1 VVIAGKKIDT
11 PCYIWKNRTGMN
23 LWNVVLA
30 WNSDL
35 IFEKLTSSANAIE
48 LLYAL
53 QQVFK
58 LAPGD
63 HLAHKAFYASE
74 LQRRRK
80 PVYS

>member
-1 VVIAGKKIDT
+1 
-11 PCYIWKNRTGMN
+11 
-23 LWNVVLA
+23 
-30 WNSDL
+30 L